1 MLMESHD
8 VGRDPH
14 TFRIIGAAME
24 VHRRLGCG
32 FLEAV
37 YREALAREF
46 RDRFVP
52 FETERS
58 WPILY
63 KGELL
68 SPRYRVDFLCFG
80 TVIVEVKAVP
90 EIGRLERVQTV
101 NYVRMAGV
109 TRGLLVNFGGL
120 SLQYRRVT
128 NTFRESSADHLEDAD
143 PECPDL

>member
-1 MLMESHD
+1 MESHD
-8 VGRDPH
+8 VARDTH
-14 TFRIIGAAME
+14 TFRIIGAAMG

-46 RDRFVP
+46 RDRAVP
-52 FETERS
+52 FEAERS

-63 KGELL
+63 KGEPL

-109 TRGLLVNFGGL
+109 ARGLLVNFGGL

-128 NTFRESSADHLEDAD
+128 NRFRGFSVSDIQDGV
-143 PECPDL
+143 PDLPES